1 MTPLDQT
8 GPLLAALIGLLVWLV
23 VLVGLYL
30 WYAFALS
37 RLFPRLGGEAW
48 KGWVPI
54 LNDMEV
60 LVRGGVPGY
69 SIVFAFI
76 PFVNFYYIYLRI
88 VAVHRIGTRLGRG
101 AGMTVLGMLV
111 PPLWA
116 TLLARATT
124 VVGTPLEQRVVG
136 YAPSASGV
144 PLVAPSGVPGTSG
157 VPVVAPGGAH
167 AASGGVG
174 MPHPAGVVPP
184 VPAASQ
190 ALAAPAAPQ
199 PVAPQ
204 PVASQPAIAPAAVAP
219 APATAPLVPP
229 VPAAP
234 ASIAPAPISAPPA
247 ATPAPTLGSALD
259 DDDAFAETVVVQRR
273 PRIRYRLDVEGGPSI
288 PLSSDTVVLGRRPVT
303 GEPGT
308 QDVAVPDTTRT
319 LSKVHARLH
328 RTDDGWI
335 ITDLASTN
343 GVVVVDDAGNETLLD
358 RGASALVRSRFIL
371 GTVAL
376 SLVEESGRA

>member
-76 PFVNFYYIYLRI
+76 PFVNFYYLYLRI

-174 MPHPAGVVPP
+174 MPHPAGV
-184 VPAASQ
+184 
-190 ALAAPAAPQ
+190 
-199 PVAPQ
+199 
-204 PVASQPAIAPAAVAP
+204 
-219 APATAPLVPP
+219 VPP